1 MPSTNSHLKIFML
14 VTVKYNLEAILMI
27 VYYLID
33 DMIIYISM
41 EFKLA
46 FSQVHVKYG
55 SPVKIIKCLL
65 VVL

>member
-1 MPSTNSHLKIFML
+1 ML

-41 EFKLA
+41 EFKLV

-55 SPVKIIKCLL
+55 SPVKIIKCQNSTCFKENIGKRKSK
-65 VVL
+65 